1 MKKITYTLI
10 SLFFFGCS
18 ACRNQEPIVDAD
30 FLNDLGIE
38 NYRIAAKLWLDVY
51 NMDLSSMTY
60 EDYIKYLIEN
70 PMPSAQGLVDKIKMA
85 DDKYFTTTDSTFTIV
100 LLYKHDWKIVI
111 DNSSSSFVEKIYNA
125 DSIETIKQFCSDF
138 VTF

>member
-10 SLFFFGCS
+10 FLFFFGCS
-18 ACRNQEPIVDAD
+18 TCRNQEPIVDAD

-70 PMPSAQGLVDKIKMA
+70 PMPSAQGLVDKIKLA
-85 DDKYFTTTDSTFTIV
+85 DDKYFTANDSTFTIV
-100 LLYKHDWKIVI
+100 LWYSTEMKVVVDDAYTSDPDTVI
-111 DNSSSSFVEKIYNA
+111 NIRNVGDLKKLEAYI
-125 DSIETIKQFCSDF
+125 D
-138 VTF
+138 